1 MIDAYPHLSV
11 AARAAL
17 LESPWTKGNKNDENQ
32 MFGSAKKRAGKLVA
46 SRALQFDTPKK
57 MNSSQDRIPLSL
69 MDINKDSSPNQNVQK
84 RTGDEHSKA
93 LDIGKRK
100 RLSYPKPEKPEDK
113 NVTQLLL
120 TSYSSQCD
128 QEEDAASRQEAAK
141 MDKTNVQVESD
152 ETRKE
157 DIKDGSLDLAATLPD
172 SASLPESE
180 LPPLT
185 IDELLS
191 IAQPTACQAEVER
204 DCSDRPVPSI
214 KSSSL
219 PDETEIETIQ
229 EYSLL
234 VTEAMDQVKNNILL
248 NFTNSS
254 EIDLQGH
261 GAVDTREGSCD
272 GNEVDELECSEKKM
286 TSETR
291 EAEAAEE
298 QNVDN
303 IGVHSPSFRSQSDKG
318 EWLKT
323 VNQNL
328 DGISFDLNTLKT
340 TIDALQSEKRLLQNK
355 LEELEAEVSKT
366 QNSMMIPNEEFRSL
380 ESRYLI
386 LKMKRVTEDSL
397 QVKST

>member
-1 MIDAYPHLSV
+1 VIDAYPHLSV

-69 MDINKDSSPNQNVQK
+69 MDINKDSSPHVNVQK

-100 RLSYPKPEKPEDK
+100 RLSYPKPENPEDE

-141 MDKTNVQVESD
+141 MDKTHVQVESD

-157 DIKDGSLDLAATLPD
+157 DTKDGSLDVAATLPE
-172 SASLPESE
+172 SASLPKSE

-204 DCSDRPVPSI
+204 DCSDSPVPSI

-219 PDETEIETIQ
+219 PDEIEIET
-229 EYSLL
+229 YSLL
-234 VTEAMDQVKNNILL
+234 VTEAMDQVKHNVLL
-248 NFTNSS
+248 NFTNSL
-254 EIDLQGH
+254 EIDLQGC
-261 GAVDTREGSCD
+261 GAVNTREGSCD

-298 QNVDN
+298 HNVDN
-303 IGVHSPSFRSQSDKG
+303 IGFHSPSFRFQSDKE

-328 DGISFDLNTLKT
+328 EGISFDLNTLKT
-340 TIDALQSEKRLLQNK
+340 TIDVLQSEKRLLQNK

-386 LKMKRVTEDSL
+386 LKIKRVTDDFL